1 MKRANT
7 AGLFLISVFGLGISA
22 HAWIFGDSLDAHKK
36 GGKVMGEATANI
48 MHIGDSAPDF
58 KNLLGTDGKKH
69 NLADYATSKTL
80 VVMFTCNHCPY
91 VQAYEGRMV
100 ALQAEFKDKGV
111 QFVAINSNDDKGYPD
126 DDYAHMVTRAKE
138 KNFNFPY
145 LRDDTQAVAKAYH
158 ASHTPH
164 IFVFNDKRKLA
175 YTGKIDD
182 NWQNADQVKQRFL
195 RDALN
200 SLVQGKAPAP
210 AETYAI
216 GCTIKWKN

>member
-1 MKRANT
+1 MIRLKKTGVVA
-7 AGLFLISVFGLGISA
+7 ALVFCTVFSA
-22 HAWIFGDSLDAHKK
+22 RAWIFGDNMDQHKK
-36 GGKVMGEATANI
+36 GAKNMGQATANV
-48 MHIGDSAPDF
+48 MKIGDTAPDF
-58 KNLLGTDGKKH
+58 KNLLGVDGKKH
-69 NLADYATSKTL
+69 SLSDYAASNVL

-91 VQAYEGRMV
+91 VQAYEGRMI
-100 ALQAEFKDKGV
+100 ALQAEFQDKGV
-111 QFVAINSNDDKGYPD
+111 QFVAINANDDQGYPD

-145 LRDDTQAVAKAYH
+145 LRDESQAVAKAYH

-164 IFVFNDKRKLA
+164 IYVFNNKHTLA

-182 NWQNADQVKQRFL
+182 NWQNPDQVKQRFL
-195 RDALN
+195 RDALTA
-200 SLVQGKAPAP
+200 LVQGKAPSP